1 MYKIKLR
8 LTVDSKHENIKQ
20 MELKLYWHHARLKNS
35 WNNVAN
41 KEPFKVIFGNNKVLF
56 LNF

>member
-20 MELKLYWHHARLKNS
+20 MELYWHHARLKNS